1 MHLPDVIGPG
11 FLAELMYAVS
21 VAPWDIGGPQPAI
34 RQLVALG
41 AVRGEVLD
49 PGCGTGWHAIEYARA
64 GCSVTG
70 VDLAPTAV
78 ARARRNTQ
86 SAGITAQFIVGD
98 ATALDYE
105 ARFDTV
111 VDSKF
116 FDNLDSAEARGRYL
130 QSLHRAMKPQ
140 GRLFLYGFGAGHVN
154 GFHNHELDGIDYE
167 MALTAAGFTIN
178 YLGETTYRL
187 SIPSYR
193 RICTD
198 CPSRV
203 PPDGQI
209 HIPVTEV
216 HAVRSAQWQA

>member
-1 MHLPDVIGPG
+1 MGLSDLVGPG
-11 FLAELMYAVS
+11 FFAECMYAVNA
-21 VAPWDIGGPQPAI
+21 APWDIGGPQPVI

-70 VDLAPTAV
+70 VDLAPTA
-78 ARARRNTQ
+78 
-86 SAGITAQFIVGD
+86 
-98 ATALDYE
+98 LDDE

-130 QSLHRAMKPQ
+130 RALHRAMKPD
-140 GRLFLYGFGAGHVN
+140 GRLFMYGFAAGHVN

-167 MALTAAGFTIN
+167 TALNEAGFAVT
-178 YLGETTYRL
+178 YQGETTYRL
-187 SIPSYR
+187 TNPGYQP
-193 RICTD
+193 ICNQ
-198 CPSRV
+198 CPRHL

-209 HIPVTEV
+209 HIPMIEI
-216 HAVRSAQWQA
+216 HAVRNDLWQA

>member
-1 MHLPDVIGPG
+1 MLRALGHRRTPTGHP
-11 FLAELMYAVS
+11 
-21 VAPWDIGGPQPAI
+21 VA
-34 RQLVALG
+34 ALG
-41 AVRGEVLD
+41 AVRGAVLD

-70 VDLAPTAV
+70 VDLAPTAI
-78 ARARRNTQ
+78 ARARNNTRT
-86 SAGITAQFIVGD
+86 AGVEAQFVLGD
-98 ATALDYE
+98 ATTLDYE

-111 VDSKF
+111 VDSKLL
-116 FDNLDSAEARGRYL
+116 DNLDSAEARGRYL
-130 QSLHRAMKPQ
+130 RSLYRAMKPQ
-140 GRLFLYGFGAGHVN
+140 GRLFLYGFSDGHVN

-167 MALTAAGFTIN
+167 MALMAAGFTID

-198 CPSRV
+198 CPDQV

-209 HIPVTEV
+209 HIP
-216 HAVRSAQWQA
+216 

>member
-1 MHLPDVIGPG
+1 MMLDDANPAV
-11 FLAELMYAVS
+11 FAECMYAVG
-21 VAPWDIGGPQPAI
+21 VAPWDIGGPQPVI

-78 ARARRNTQ
+78 ARARQNAQ
-86 SAGITAQFIVGD
+86 SAGITAQFIAGD

-130 QSLHRAMKPQ
+130 QSLHRAVKPQ
-140 GRLFLYGFGAGHVN
+140 GRLFMYGFGAGHVN

-167 MALTAAGFTIN
+167 MVLTAAGFTIN
-178 YLGETTYRL
+178 YVGETTYRL

-193 RICTD
+193 RICAD
-198 CPSRV
+198 CPDQT
-203 PPDGQI
+203 PPDGRI
-209 HIPVTEV
+209 HIPMIEI
-216 HAVRSAQWQA
+216 HAVRGAQWA

>member
-1 MHLPDVIGPG
+1 MGLSDLVGPG
-11 FLAELMYAVS
+11 FFAECMYAVNA
-21 VAPWDIGGPQPAI
+21 APWDIGGPQPVI

-70 VDLAPTAV
+70 VDLAPTAI
-78 ARARRNTQ
+78 ARARNNART
-86 SAGITAQFIVGD
+86 AGVEAQFAIGD

-116 FDNLDSAEARGRYL
+116 FDNLDTGARVRYL
-130 QSLHRAMKPQ
+130 QALHRAMKPR
-140 GRLFLYGFGAGHVN
+140 GRLFMYGFGPGHVN

-187 SIPSYR
+187 SIPSYQ

-198 CPSRV
+198 CPNQV

-209 HIPVTEV
+209 HIPATEI
-216 HAVRSAQWQA
+216 HAVRNDLWQA

>member
-1 MHLPDVIGPG
+1 MRPDGPG
-11 FLAELMYAVS
+11 FFAELMYAVNA
-21 VAPWDIGGPQPAI
+21 APWDIGEAQPVI

-41 AVRGEVLD
+41 AVQGEVLD
-49 PGCGTGWHAIEYARA
+49 PGCGTGWNAIEYARA
-64 GCSVTG
+64 GCVVTG
-70 VDLAPTAV
+70 IDLAPTAIK
-78 ARARRNTQ
+78 RARLNAKK
-86 SAGITAQFIVGD
+86 AGAAAQFVLSD
-98 ATALDYE
+98 ATALKYE

-130 QSLHRAMKPQ
+130 QSLHRAMKPD
-140 GRLFLYGFGAGHVN
+140 GRLFMYGFAAGHVN

-187 SIPSYR
+187 SISSYR

-198 CPSRV
+198 CPNQI

-209 HIPVTEV
+209 HIPAVEI
-216 HAVRSAQWQA
+216 HAVRGAQWA

>member
-1 MHLPDVIGPG
+1 MNADGPA
-11 FLAELMYAVS
+11 FLAELMYGTCC
-21 VAPWDIGGPQPAI
+21 APWDIGGPQPVI

-41 AVRGEVLD
+41 AVRGAVLD

-64 GCSVTG
+64 GCSVTAI
-70 VDLAPTAV
+70 DLAPTAI
-78 ARARRNTQ
+78 ARARTNART
-86 SAGITAQFIVGD
+86 AGVEAQFVLGD
-98 ATALDYE
+98 ATALNYE

-116 FDNLDSAEARGRYL
+116 FDNLDSAEARGCYL
-130 QSLHRAMKPQ
+130 QALHRAMKPE
-140 GRLFLYGFGAGHVN
+140 GRLFLYGFAPGHVN

-167 MALTAAGFTIN
+167 MALTAAGFTTT

-198 CPSRV
+198 CPHQV

-209 HIPVTEV
+209 HIPATEV
-216 HAVRSAQWQA
+216 HAVRNDLWQA